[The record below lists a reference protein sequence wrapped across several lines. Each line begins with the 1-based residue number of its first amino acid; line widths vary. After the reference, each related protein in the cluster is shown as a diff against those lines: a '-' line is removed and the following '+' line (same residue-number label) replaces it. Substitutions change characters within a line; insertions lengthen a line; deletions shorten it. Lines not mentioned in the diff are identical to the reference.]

1 MVLLVVG
8 VVVVLGSSSSTSS
21 VVENSEG
28 MKVSLK
34 ISTISALSWW
44 SSLAYG
50 DFKKQSPG
58 AFLSWTGGLP
68 DQQQLDLLLQ
78 L

>member
-34 ISTISALSWW
+34 ISTISALSW
-44 SSLAYG
+44 
-50 DFKKQSPG
+50 
-58 AFLSWTGGLP
+58 
-68 DQQQLDLLLQ
+68 
-78 L
+78 